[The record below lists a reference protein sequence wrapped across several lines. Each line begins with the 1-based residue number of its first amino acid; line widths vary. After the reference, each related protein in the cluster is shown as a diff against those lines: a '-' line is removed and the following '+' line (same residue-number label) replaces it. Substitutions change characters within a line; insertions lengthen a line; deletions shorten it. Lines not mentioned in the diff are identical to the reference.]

1 VLDSISLQLQDFDSL
16 FMDQFASKHL
26 HTRIALFLIW
36 VLPVLWAV
44 NLIIARRAPGIATP
58 HVLALGRWG
67 LAGVLLGWSV
77 RQEFW
82 EKRKLLCSNYWRF
95 LALGACG
102 MWICGAW
109 VYLAGQ
115 STGALNISLIYA
127 SSPVF
132 IALGSVFLLRETFS
146 HWQKLGVCLAL
157 AGVLHV
163 VVQGEWMNLAQIH
176 LVPGDLWVLAA
187 SIAWA
192 AYALLQK
199 RWFMPLSAKAFL
211 AATCMGGSL
220 VLLPFAVWE
229 LLQPSTPPFS
239 LEAMWLMLVAALIPG
254 AAAYWIYGWTQSI
267 LGVARVAV
275 TLYLG
280 PLYAAVVAWFLLGE
294 SLGWHHALGGVLILS
309 GVGMVVSSNR

>member
-1 VLDSISLQLQDFDSL
+1 
-16 FMDQFASKHL
+16 MDKSTKKLL
-26 HTRIALFLIW
+26 HTRIALILIW
-36 VLPVLWAV
+36 VLPILWTV

-67 LAGVLLGWSV
+67 LAGVLLGWSA
-77 RQEFW
+77 RQELW
-82 EKRKLLCSNYWRF
+82 EQRSVLCSNFWRF
-95 LALGACG
+95 LTLGACG

-115 STGALNISLIYA
+115 STGAMNISLIYA

-132 IALGSVFLLRETFS
+132 IALGSVFLLGETFS
-146 HWQKLGVCLAL
+146 HCQRMGVCLAL
-157 AGVLHV
+157 GGVLHV
-163 VVQGEWMNLAQIH
+163 VVQGEWMNLAQIR
-176 LVPGDLWVLAA
+176 LVSGDLWVLAA

-199 RWFMPLSAKAFL
+199 RWFMPLSAKALL

-229 LLQPSTPPFS
+229 LLQSDTPTLS
-239 LEAMWLMLVAALIPG
+239 EQAIWLMLIAALIPG
-254 AAAYWIYGWTQSI
+254 AVAYWIYGWTQSI
-267 LGVARVAV
+267 LGVGRVAV

-280 PLYAAVVAWFLLGE
+280 PLYAAVVAWLLLGE
-294 SLGWHHALGGVLILS
+294 PLGWHHALGGVLILS
-309 GVGMVVSSNR
+309 GVGMVVSSNRG